1 MAAVATAAIM
11 SLLTHGS
18 ERLGGAASEG
28 IAHSTETPPQF
39 MSHDWDSG
47 WVSIALAALYNDS
60 TNLH

>member
-28 IAHSTETPPQF
+28 IAHCGDKGAFEPR
-39 MSHDWDSG
+39 
-47 WVSIALAALYNDS
+47 IR
-60 TNLH
+60 